1 MEKRQANSFYQHF
14 DESERPTVDYFVGL
28 FNQFL
33 FKNEPILTDFLNP
46 REQYIFREI
55 VGGYAQLYSFGGFS
69 NAEKKRMLLCEWSE
83 GYKSDKFNISL
94 LEIAYPQKWS
104 ELTHSQILGVLT
116 HLGIEL
122 DTFGDIINDENGNWQ
137 FFVKAELKDYFLEE
151 IDRIGRTKVKLSELP
166 LSKVLVQ
173 EDDSEEMTSVAISLR
188 LDAVISAITNLS
200 RSQVKKIIEAGEVK
214 LNWHLV
220 TQSNI
225 IISVQDMLSIRHYG
239 RYEIINLAT
248 TKKGKKRLE
257 IKVWQAKKR

>member
-1 MEKRQANSFYQHF
+1 MEKRQASSFYQHF

-83 GYKSDKFNISL
+83 GYKPDKFNISL

-239 RYEIINLAT
+239 RYEINLAT

>member
-1 MEKRQANSFYQHF
+1 MEKRQASSFYQHF

-69 NAEKKRMLLCEWSE
+69 NAEKKRLLLCDWSQAYE
-83 GYKSDKFNISL
+83 PSMFKVTL
-94 LEIAYPQKWS
+94 LEIAYPQKWA

-122 DTFGDIINDENGNWQ
+122 DTFGDIINDENGKWQ
-137 FFVKAELKDYFLEE
+137 FFVKTELKDYFIEQVT
-151 IDRIGRTKVKLSELP
+151 RVGRTKVKLHDLP
-166 LSKVLVQ
+166 LSKVLAQ
-173 EDDSEEMTSVAISLR
+173 EDDSKELSVITISLR
-188 LDAVISAITNLS
+188 LDAVVSAVTNLS
-200 RSQVKKIIEAGEVK
+200 RSQVKKIIADGEVK

-220 TQSNI
+220 AQSNI
-225 IISVQDMLSIRHYG
+225 IVSVQDMLSIRHYG

-257 IKVWQAKKR
+257 IKAWQAKKR

>member
-1 MEKRQANSFYQHF
+1 MEKRQASSFYQHF

-28 FNQFL
+28 FNRFL

-69 NAEKKRMLLCEWSE
+69 NAEKKRMLLCDWDQ
-83 GYKSDKFNISL
+83 GYDQSL
-94 LEIAYPQKWS
+94 FKVTLFAVKYPQKWS
-104 ELTHSQILGVLT
+104 DLTHSQILGVLT

-137 FFVKAELKDYFLEE
+137 FFVKSELKDYFVEQ
-151 IDRIGRTKVKLSELP
+151 IDRIGRTKVKLIELP

-173 EDDSEEMTSVAISLR
+173 EDDSVETSAVVISLR

-200 RSQVKKIIEAGEVK
+200 RSQVKKIIENGEVK
-214 LNWHLV
+214 LNWHLAA
-220 TQSNI
+220 QSNI

-239 RYEIINLAT
+239 RYEIIGLTT

>member
-1 MEKRQANSFYQHF
+1 MEKRQASSFYQHF

-69 NAEKKRMLLCEWSE
+69 NAEKKRMLLCDWSE
-83 GYKSDKFNISL
+83 GYKPDEFNISL

-200 RSQVKKIIEAGEVK
+200 RSQVKKIMEAGEVK
-214 LNWHLV
+214 
-220 TQSNI
+220 
-225 IISVQDMLSIRHYG
+225 
-239 RYEIINLAT
+239 
-248 TKKGKKRLE
+248 
-257 IKVWQAKKR
+257 IK